1 MPKRRA
7 AGVSTL
13 VLAAAAF
20 LSNTALVELVA
31 NELWP
36 LGRVRIT
43 VVQWAPVKGI
53 YERIDAFSGE
63 YVLEADGSLS
73 LPVIG
78 TLPTSGKSIDE
89 VAAEISGTLKRRLG
103 MVDEPETSLEIVSY
117 PPVYVVGS
125 VTTPGAFEFRPGMT
139 ALQLFALGG
148 GVAVP
153 VDGTADRLRLASDL
167 RSAEAGILRSNARLA
182 RLRTE
187 AAHEPDLSFPP
198 EVTGHADAA
207 LAKTVM
213 NEETVIFAA
222 RARELHRQEQAL
234 DDLVSLLQLEIE
246 TLQTRLEDVGAAIAA
261 AERELEGVSS
271 LVEKGIATV
280 SRRTD
285 LERVVAD
292 LRFDRLNQTTAIV
305 RAQQAISQAKRE
317 AAQLQDT
324 YQTDIALGIQTEQAT
339 LEQLS
344 LQRTTAQG
352 LLLSLEGGL
361 AASAQ
366 TEPRVPTFTLVRQ
379 TPTELIEVA
388 AGEATTLQPGD
399 VLKVT
404 NPAAGR
410 SNDRT
415 AAVTGVRPAATSQR

>member
-1 MPKRRA
+1 
-7 AGVSTL
+7 
-13 VLAAAAF
+13 
-20 LSNTALVELVA
+20 
-31 NELWP
+31 
-36 LGRVRIT
+36 
-43 VVQWAPVKGI
+43 
-53 YERIDAFSGE
+53 
-63 YVLEADGSLS
+63 
-73 LPVIG
+73 
-78 TLPTSGKSIDE
+78 
-89 VAAEISGTLKRRLG
+89 
-103 MVDEPETSLEIVSY
+103 
-117 PPVYVVGS
+117 
-125 VTTPGAFEFRPGMT
+125 
-139 ALQLFALGG
+139 
-148 GVAVP
+148 
-153 VDGTADRLRLASDL
+153 
-167 RSAEAGILRSNARLA
+167 
-182 RLRTE
+182 
-187 AAHEPDLSFPP
+187 
-198 EVTGHADAA
+198 
-207 LAKTVM
+207 
-213 NEETVIFAA
+213 VIFAA

-324 YQTDIALGIQTEQAT
+324 HQTDIALGIQTEQAT